1 MQLATVGLLL
11 VVSGG
16 AVAQNDQCTPQLCW
30 QVEPTVCISD
40 QTNGQC
46 DLTFNLRWNSQQ
58 PLSVCAE
65 LSDEPL
71 YCWVGQT
78 SGQLTHQTLIA
89 GPQQLQLSVDGE
101 TKLAKQLSVLSRQPA
116 RRKRL
121 VAPWSVF

>member
-1 MQLATVGLLL
+1 MRFTVVVFLLMT
-11 VVSGG
+11 SCC
-16 AVAQNDQCTPQLCW
+16 AVAQNEQCTAQLCW
-30 QVEPTVCISD
+30 QVEPTVCVSD
-40 QTNGQC
+40 QTERQC
-46 DLTFNLRWNSQQ
+46 ALTFNLRWTSQQ

-71 YCWVGQT
+71 QCWVGQT
-78 SGQLTHQTLIA
+78 SGQLSHQTLLA
-89 GPQQLQLSVDGE
+89 GPLQLQLRVDGE

>member
-1 MQLATVGLLL
+1 MQVAVVGFLL
-11 VVSGG
+11 VVSSC
-16 AVAQNDQCTPQLCW
+16 AVAQNEQCTPQLCW

-40 QTNGQC
+40 QTEGQC
-46 DLTFNLRWNSQQ
+46 ALQFNLRWSSQQ

-71 YCWVGQT
+71 QCWVGQT
-78 SGQLTHQTLIA
+78 SGQLTYQTVLA
-89 GPQQLQLSVDGE
+89 GPSQLQLSVDGE
-101 TKLAKQLSVLSRQPA
+101 TKLEKQLSVLSRQPA

>member
-1 MQLATVGLLL
+1 MQFAVVIVLLTL
-11 VVSGG
+11 SCC
-16 AVAQNDQCTPQLCW
+16 AVAQNEQCTPELCW

-40 QTNGQC
+40 QTEGPC
-46 DLTFNLRWNSQQ
+46 ALTFNLRWQSQQ

-65 LSDEPL
+65 LSEQPL
-71 YCWVGQT
+71 QCWVSQT
-78 SGQLTHQTLIA
+78 SGQLTHQTVLA
-89 GPQQLQLSVDGE
+89 GASQLQLSVDGE

>member
-1 MQLATVGLLL
+1 MQSAVFIGLLII
-11 VVSGG
+11 SG
-16 AVAQNDQCTPQLCW
+16 AAIAQNEQCTPQLCW
-30 QVEPTVCISD
+30 QVEPTVCVSD
-40 QTNGQC
+40 QTEGQC
-46 DLTFNLRWNSQQ
+46 ALTFNLRWNSQR

-71 YCWVGQT
+71 QCWVGQT
-78 SGQLTHQTLIA
+78 SGQLSHQTVLA
-89 GPQQLQLSVDGE
+89 GPLELQLSVDGE